1 MLRVDELRKAF
12 GGLNVVD
19 RCSLEVEQGEIVGL
33 IGPNGAG
40 KTTLFNLVVGGIKPD
55 GGDVFLNGRRITGW
69 PSYKVGANGLVRT
82 FQIPQLF
89 EDLSVI
95 ENLLVACP
103 NQVGERFWNVWIRF
117 ARINAEERATEGLAW
132 SVLDFLNMTAVA
144 NDLASSL
151 SGGQKKLLELG
162 RAMMAKPLLML
173 LDEPVAG
180 VNPVLAEQI
189 ASRVRKLR
197 SDGHT
202 FLIIEHNMEF
212 VMGLADR
219 MYVMA
224 AGRILRH
231 GPPDEVRADRAVLDA
246 YLGVD

>member
-1 MLRVDELRKAF
+1 MLKIDALKRAF

-19 RCSLEVEQGEIVGL
+19 GCSLNVERGEIVGL

-40 KTTLFNLVVGGIKPD
+40 KTTLFNLVVGGLQPD
-55 GGDVFLNGRRITGW
+55 AGEVFLNERRITGW
-69 PSYKVGANGLVRT
+69 PSHRVGASGLGRT

-95 ENLLVACP
+95 ENLLVASP
-103 NQVGERFWNVWIRF
+103 NQSGERFWNVWIRSH
-117 ARINAEERATEGLAW
+117 RIRAEEQTNEDLAW
-132 SVLDFLNMTAVA
+132 SVLRFLNMTAVA

-162 RAMMAKPLLML
+162 RALMAKPVLLL

-180 VNPVLAEQI
+180 VNPVLADQI

-197 SDGHT
+197 ADGYT

-212 VMGLADR
+212 IMGLADR
-219 MYVMA
+219 LYVMA
-224 AGRILRH
+224 RGRILRE
-231 GPPDEVRADRAVLDA
+231 GPPDDVRTDLAVLDA
-246 YLGVD
+246 YLGVA